1 MGIHNGMME
10 MTHAGHPFSAKGLG
24 FGNRLLA
31 SGSLVLQR
39 LLAFSGNGTLLQE
52 SPVTV
57 AGPLRNR
64 TAFRVSRNRQLAAL
78 IPRPEASVNNEGHFF
93 EGPFPADCKAG
104 ACVRDKACEDAAT
117 YFIAGWRKMVRRER
131 GRAKE

>member
-1 MGIHNGMME
+1 VGV
-10 MTHAGHPFSAKGLG
+10 APPWV
-24 FGNRLLA
+24 LA
-31 SGSLVLQR
+31 H
-39 LLAFSGNGTLLQE
+39 TLLRE

-78 IPRPEASVNNEGHFF
+78 IPRPEARVNNEGHFF
-93 EGPFPADCKAG
+93 EGPLPADCKAG

-117 YFIAGWRKMVRRER
+117 YVIAVWRSMVRRER
-131 GRAKE
+131 GRAKEWLANERPVPASPIALTIDPEKTNMVV